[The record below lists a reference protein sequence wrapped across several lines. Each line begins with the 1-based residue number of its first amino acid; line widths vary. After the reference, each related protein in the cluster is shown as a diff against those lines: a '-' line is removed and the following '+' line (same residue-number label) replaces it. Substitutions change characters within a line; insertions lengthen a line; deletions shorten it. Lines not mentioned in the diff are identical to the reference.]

1 VALSLKRMPNCALD
15 NADIVREA
23 ISRQL
28 RMGIP
33 SAKADPRAGGKED
46 WSQEHGL
53 LMFYQ
58 ASEFPGEVGKTIVV
72 RIIWTM
78 FYMAAQD

>member
-1 VALSLKRMPNCALD
+1 M
-15 NADIVREA
+15 A

-33 SAKADPRAGGKED
+33 SAQADPRAGGKED

-58 ASEFPGEVGKTIVV
+58 AREFPGEAGKTIVV